1 MWHFIDGPTFEVAFY
16 KWARFDS
23 KRSTKV
29 CAAEEVYNWAPVEVS
44 KMELVQSSQ
53 NCQKER
59 ESNMQSQDKDQIH
72 DFNQSHSQEIEV
84 GLKHTYGMY
93 KFRLKHTYPSLKEG
107 PE

>member
-59 ESNMQSQDKDQIH
+59 ERVKYAITRQRSNSR
-72 DFNQSHSQEIEV
+72 
-84 GLKHTYGMY
+84 
-93 KFRLKHTYPSLKEG
+93 FRSRSLSMKYTD
-107 PE
+107 

>member
-1 MWHFIDGPTFEVAFY
+1 MADVCLWHFIDGPTFEVAFY

-59 ESNMQSQDKDQIH
+59 ESNMQSQDKDQIQGS
-72 DFNQSHSQEIEV
+72 DQ
-84 GLKHTYGMY
+84 GL
-93 KFRLKHTYPSLKEG
+93 
-107 PE
+107 

>member
-59 ESNMQSQDKDQIH
+59 ERESRICNHKRKIKFKVQIKV
-72 DFNQSHSQEIEV
+72 FKYEV
-84 GLKHTYGMY
+84 YRLTILSIKYTRQILKH
-93 KFRLKHTYPSLKEG
+93 
-107 PE
+107 